1 MKTILVV
8 DDEPPIVEIVA
19 LVLKYEGY
27 QVLTAGNGKEALA
40 CLGLAKVDLVL
51 SDTMMPGMDGRE
63 LCRRLE
69 ADPESRSIPFVLMS
83 ATHTVAQLD
92 SCNPTTFIRKPF
104 DVEQLLN
111 VVARVLGE

>member
-1 MKTILVV
+1 VT
-8 DDEPPIVEIVA
+8 

-51 SDTMMPGMDGRE
+51 SDVMMPGMDGKE
-63 LCRRLE
+63 LGRRLA
-69 ADPESRSIPFVLMS
+69 ADPAHRSIPFVVMS
-83 ATHTVAQLD
+83 AMYNVAQFD
-92 SCNPTTFIRKPF
+92 GCNPTAFIRKPF